1 MMTLME
7 KLDPIFDEIAT
18 SFEELA
24 RLAIEAIEKIFD
36 TLTLAVRHYI
46 YGDDKAVEKKKLSI
60 RGKIKLWLRKIFKR
74 GKSNHHYMEAFNRRN
89 YR

>member
-1 MMTLME
+1 MTFMGS
-7 KLDPIFDEIAT
+7 FDDAIREIAK

-24 RLAIEAIEKIFD
+24 RLAIEAVEKIFD

-46 YGDDKAVEKKKLSI
+46 YGDDKVMEKKKLSI
-60 RGKIKLWLRKIFKR
+60 RERIKLWLRKIFKR
-74 GKSNHHYMEAFNRRN
+74 EKSNHHYMEAFKRRN